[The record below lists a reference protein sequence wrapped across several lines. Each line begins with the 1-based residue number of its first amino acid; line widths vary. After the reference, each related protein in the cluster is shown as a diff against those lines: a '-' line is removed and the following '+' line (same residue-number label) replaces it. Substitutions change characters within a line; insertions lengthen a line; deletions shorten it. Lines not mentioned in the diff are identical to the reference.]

1 MNKKSSLKRILK
13 TVHKLSPGFLILGI
27 CLMAWASY
35 QIYTQSAPAPVSIE
49 QPAEEPELAALA
61 SETDAEDKTET
72 QTETEKDTKKTTET
86 NPENQTETAADA
98 DAEQE
103 TQNKTNSE
111 ENEETNA
118 GKEAETS
125 SSKEA
130 EPSGPK
136 PGEVL
141 YPTRPKTGENIGNLT
156 LPAIDQV
163 LPIIHGTDEDE
174 LKRGIG
180 HFAGSVLPGE
190 NDNSVLS
197 GHRDT
202 VFKELGQLEI
212 NDELIVETSAG
223 TFTYEIREIKIV
235 PSDDKTIITPSASP
249 VLTVTTCYPFNF
261 VGSAPD
267 RYILIA
273 DLVSSE

>member
-1 MNKKSSLKRILK
+1 MNKNSFLKRILK

-27 CLMAWASY
+27 CLIAWASY
-35 QIYTQSAPAPVSIE
+35 QIYTQSAPAPVSVE
-49 QPAEEPELAALA
+49 QPAEESGLTADTSASAEIEKREETQTAASPTDTTA
-61 SETDAEDKTET
+61 PPDVQNEKETVKEAQAQTETKTET
-72 QTETEKDTKKTTET
+72 SKQNSISDET
-86 NPENQTETAADA
+86 
-98 DAEQE
+98 
-103 TQNKTNSE
+103 
-111 ENEETNA
+111 
-118 GKEAETS
+118 
-125 SSKEA
+125 
-130 EPSGPK
+130 
-136 PGEVL
+136 L
-141 YPTRPKTGENIGNLT
+141 YPVRPKVGGNIGNLT
-156 LPAIDQV
+156 MPAIDQT

-174 LKRGIG
+174 LSKGIG

-261 VGSAPD
+261 IGSAPD

-273 DLVSSE
+273 DLVRSE